1 MIKSITVILY
11 GQTAIGA
18 DAFGEPIAAEAPVQV
33 PGVLVCPAANDAI
46 ITDLQIYGKRTAYE
60 LCIPK
65 GDTHNWED
73 KDVAF
78 FGKRFHVFSPEIEY
92 IDANVPLCWNKK
104 VKVERIE

>member
-1 MIKSITVILY
+1 MIKSITVTLY
-11 GQTAIGA
+11 GQ
-18 DAFGEPIAAEAPVQV
+18 IAAGTDPFGDPVTQEAPVDV

-46 ITDLQIYGKRTAYE
+46 VTDLQLYGKRTAYE

-65 GDTHNWED
+65 GDTNDWED

-78 FGKRFHVFSPEIEY
+78 FGKRFHTFGPEIEY
-92 IDANVPLCWNKK
+92 IDANVPLHWNKK